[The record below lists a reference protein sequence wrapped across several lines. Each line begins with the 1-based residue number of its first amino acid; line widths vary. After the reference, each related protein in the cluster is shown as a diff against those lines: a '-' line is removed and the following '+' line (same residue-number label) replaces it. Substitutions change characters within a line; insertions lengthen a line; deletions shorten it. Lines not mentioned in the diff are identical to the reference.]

1 MKAECTWGDGP
12 DVLVVLGGTPIMS
25 YEHPINVSKSYEGN
39 KVPLNKIP
47 RDDEKLHWCP
57 YGFIRQG
64 SFDLT
69 AEEALELAHQLEM
82 AAFKAKELDFMAS
95 NL

>member
-25 YEHPINVSKSYEGN
+25 YEHPINVSEGLTGTLN
-39 KVPLNKIP
+39 EVPKEDVNLCWS
-47 RDDEKLHWCP
+47 RH
-57 YGFIRQG
+57 GFIRHG

-95 NL
+95 NLPE